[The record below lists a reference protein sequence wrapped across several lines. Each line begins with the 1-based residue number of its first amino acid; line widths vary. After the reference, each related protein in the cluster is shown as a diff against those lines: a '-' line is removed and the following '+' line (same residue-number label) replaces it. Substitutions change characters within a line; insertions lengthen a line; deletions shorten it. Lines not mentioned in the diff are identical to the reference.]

1 MGEAADVDLA
11 PQFRPAVMGLQGG
24 QDLLKRDAVERVVRL
39 GRGHGADYNA
49 QLFSFRSEILMP
61 RILLAP
67 MEGLA
72 DNLLRGVLTAIG
84 GYDWGICEFVR
95 VSGNVL
101 PVKTYERICPELL
114 NGSRTAAGTPM
125 RVQLLGSDPYL
136 MAENARRLVT
146 LNPAGID
153 LNFGCPAPTV
163 NRHRGGAAL
172 LGEPELLNQIV
183 SAVRAVVP
191 VDLPFTAKMRLGIED
206 TSRAVDC
213 AQALEAGGIDEL
225 IVHGRTKLD
234 GYRPPARW
242 EWIDAVRAAV
252 DIPIIA
258 NGEVWTVED
267 FRNCQQAT
275 GCTDIMLGRGAI
287 ADPLLARRVRDKPA
301 GGWEEVAPGVAAYWQ
316 GVRQKVVPEHAGGR
330 LKQWLALLRRN
341 YPEAEALYQTL
352 RPIKA
357 AHDIDAALV
366 AAGIL
371 GELPL
376 AA

>member
-1 MGEAADVDLA
+1 
-11 PQFRPAVMGLQGG
+11 
-24 QDLLKRDAVERVVRL
+24 
-39 GRGHGADYNA
+39 
-49 QLFSFRSEILMP
+49 MP

-125 RVQLLGSDPYL
+125 RVQLLGSDPCL

-146 LNPAGID
+146 LNPAGVD

-172 LGEPELLNQIV
+172 LGEPELLNRIV

-191 VDLPFTAKMRLGIED
+191 DDIPFTAKMRLGIDD
-206 TSRAVDC
+206 TSRAVEC
-213 AQALEAGGIDEL
+213 AQALAAGGIDEL

-242 EWIDAVRAAV
+242 EWIDRVRAAV

-267 FRNCQQAT
+267 FGNCQLAT
-275 GCTDIMLGRGAI
+275 GCADIMLGRGAI
-287 ADPLLARRVRDKPA
+287 ADPLLARRVRGEQT
-301 GGWEEVAPGVAAYWQ
+301 GGWAEVGPGVAAYWL
-316 GVRQKVVPEHAGGR
+316 GVRRKVVPEHAGGR
-330 LKQWLALLRRN
+330 IKQWLALLRRN

-357 AHDIDAALV
+357 AHEIDAALL

-371 GELPL
+371 GALPL

>member
-1 MGEAADVDLA
+1 M
-11 PQFRPAVMGLQGG
+11 
-24 QDLLKRDAVERVVRL
+24 
-39 GRGHGADYNA
+39 
-49 QLFSFRSEILMP
+49 S

-72 DNLLRGVLTAIG
+72 DDLLRGVLTAIG
-84 GYDWGICEFVR
+84 GYDWAICEFIR
-95 VSGNVL
+95 VSNSVL
-101 PVKTYERICPELL
+101 PAKTYQRICPELL
-114 NGSRTAAGTPM
+114 SASRTAAGTPM
-125 RVQLLGSDPYL
+125 RLQLLGSDPYF

-172 LGEPELLNQIV
+172 LGEPELLNRIAR
-183 SAVRAVVP
+183 AVRAVVP
-191 VDLPFTAKMRLGIED
+191 VNMPFTAKMRLGIDD
-206 TSRAVDC
+206 TSLAVNC
-213 AQALEAGGIDEL
+213 AQALAAGGIDEL
-225 IVHGRTKLD
+225 IVHGRTKAD

-242 EWIDAVRAAV
+242 EWIDKVRAAI
-252 DIPIIA
+252 DIPLIA

-267 FRNCQQAT
+267 FVRCQHET
-275 GCTDIMLGRGAI
+275 GCADIMLGRGAI
-287 ADPLLARRVRDKPA
+287 ADPLLARRARGAAV

-316 GVRQKVVPEHAGGR
+316 GVRRKVVPHHAGGR
-330 LKQWLALLRRN
+330 IKQWLALLRRN
-341 YPEAEALYQTL
+341 YPEAEVLYQRL

-357 AHDIDAALV
+357 APDIDAALV

>member
-1 MGEAADVDLA
+1 M
-11 PQFRPAVMGLQGG
+11 
-24 QDLLKRDAVERVVRL
+24 
-39 GRGHGADYNA
+39 
-49 QLFSFRSEILMP
+49 S

-72 DNLLRGVLTAIG
+72 DELLRGVLTRIG

-95 VSGNVL
+95 VSGNLL
-101 PVKTYERICPELL
+101 PVKTFERICPELL
-114 NGSRTAAGTPM
+114 NGGLTEAGTPM

-136 MAENARRLVT
+136 MAENARRLMT
-146 LNPAGID
+146 LKPAGID

-172 LGEPELLNQIV
+172 LGEPELLHQIA
-183 SAVRAVVP
+183 SAVRAVVA
-191 VDLPFTAKMRLGIED
+191 VNTPFTAKMRLGIND

-213 AQALEAGGIDEL
+213 AQALQAAGIDEL

-242 EWIDAVRAAV
+242 EWIDKVRAAIN
-252 DIPIIA
+252 IPLIA

-267 FRNCQQAT
+267 FARCQQVS
-275 GCTDIMLGRGAI
+275 GCPDIMLGRGAI
-287 ADPLLARRVRDKPA
+287 ADPLLARRVRGEA
-301 GGWEEVAPGVAAYWQ
+301 VGGWAEVAPGVAAYWL
-316 GVRQKVVPEHAGGR
+316 GVRRKVVDVHAGGR
-330 LKQWLALLRRN
+330 IKQWLALLRRA
-341 YPEAEALYQTL
+341 YPEAELLYQRVRT
-352 RPIKA
+352 IKSVQEM
-357 AHDIDAALV
+357 DAALL

-371 GELPL
+371 TTLPL

>member
-1 MGEAADVDLA
+1 M
-11 PQFRPAVMGLQGG
+11 
-24 QDLLKRDAVERVVRL
+24 
-39 GRGHGADYNA
+39 
-49 QLFSFRSEILMP
+49 S

-72 DNLLRGVLTAIG
+72 DDVLRGVLTAIG
-84 GYDWGICEFVR
+84 GYDWGICEFIR
-95 VSGNVL
+95 VSGSVL

-114 NGSRTAAGTPM
+114 SGSRTGAGTPM
-125 RVQLLGSDPYL
+125 RMQLLGSDPHF

-172 LGEPELLNQIV
+172 LGEPELLYAIA

-191 VDLPFTAKMRLGIED
+191 VDMPFTAKMRLGID
-206 TSRAVDC
+206 NTSLAVDC
-213 AQALEAGGIDEL
+213 AQALAAGGIDEL
-225 IVHGRTKLD
+225 IVHGRTKRD

-242 EWIDAVRAAV
+242 PWIDRVRAAV
-252 DIPIIA
+252 AIPIIA
-258 NGEVWTVED
+258 NGEVWTIED
-267 FRNCQQAT
+267 FVRCQQET
-275 GCTDIMLGRGAI
+275 GCADIMLGRGAV
-287 ADPLLARRVRDKPA
+287 ADPLLARRAR
-301 GGWEEVAPGVAAYWQ
+301 GEELCGWAEVAPWVATYWQ
-316 GVRQKVVPEHAGGR
+316 GVRRKVVAEHAGGR
-330 LKQWLALLRRN
+330 LKQWLALLRLN
-341 YPEAEALYQTL
+341 YSEAGELYQRL

-357 AHDIDAALV
+357 AHEIDTALV
-366 AAGIL
+366 AAGIP

>member
-1 MGEAADVDLA
+1 M
-11 PQFRPAVMGLQGG
+11 
-24 QDLLKRDAVERVVRL
+24 
-39 GRGHGADYNA
+39 
-49 QLFSFRSEILMP
+49 S

-72 DNLLRGVLTAIG
+72 DDLLRGVLTAIG
-84 GYDWGICEFVR
+84 GYDWAICEFIR
-95 VSGNVL
+95 VSGSVL
-101 PVKTYERICPELL
+101 PVKTYQRICPELL
-114 NGSRTAAGTPM
+114 SASRTAAGTPM
-125 RVQLLGSDPYL
+125 RVQLLGSDPYF
-136 MAENARRLVT
+136 MAENARRLVA

-172 LGEPELLNQIV
+172 LGEPELLNKIA

-191 VDLPFTAKMRLGIED
+191 VDVPFTAKMRLGIDD
-206 TSRAVDC
+206 TSLAVDC
-213 AQALEAGGIDEL
+213 AQALAAGGIDEL
-225 IVHGRTKLD
+225 IVHGRTKAD

-242 EWIDAVRAAV
+242 EWIDKVRAAI
-252 DIPIIA
+252 DIPLIA

-267 FRNCQQAT
+267 YVRCQQET

-287 ADPLLARRVRDKPA
+287 ADPLLARRARGAAV

-316 GVRQKVVPEHAGGR
+316 GVRRKVVPHHAGGR
-330 LKQWLALLRRN
+330 IKQWLALLRRN
-341 YPEAEALYQTL
+341 YPEAEALYQRL